1 MDPIERPT
9 DYYSKFIALPFF
21 ARRAIIFV
29 ASVALWWF
37 AAMLASKHVV
47 DMDLCV
53 ILLMTGAAGAI
64 WSSEIW
70 RLWKV
75 FAIVVVVC
83 LAILK
88 S

>member
-1 MDPIERPT
+1 M
-9 DYYSKFIALPFF
+9 ALPFF
-21 ARRAIIFV
+21 VRRAIIFV

-37 AAMLASKHVV
+37 AAWLASMHVNN
-47 DMDLCV
+47 DLCV
-53 ILLMTGAAGAI
+53 VLLLTGAAGAV
-64 WSSEIW
+64 WSSEVW

-75 FAIVVVVC
+75 FGVVVLIC